1 MKALELMR
9 KETGIVIPVYLP
21 DDIDTAA
28 GADLLAENVEL
39 CTQQVDDP
47 AWICLSVDGEP
58 FGSDVASHLAK
69 QFGVSI
75 RISPENRGKLQAA
88 AVGVRWLL
96 ENKEPSYIAL
106 IDQDG
111 DHFTNELLNFV
122 RTAHTIAAER
132 KLDRLLLV
140 GRRISR
146 HRPMGFLR
154 GELEEL
160 ADRVLL
166 DALTYRA
173 AVKNRPLQL
182 EYVTTLDEFP
192 DFHSGYKLFSQACAK
207 DVFLREP
214 QRAGLSE
221 DAYFRHACEAV
232 MVVEALENGGLLGS
246 VHRTTVNEQPVST
259 FGLLDVVQLSSDLI
273 LWPCKRL
280 EIPSRFVRQ
289 WVINHAPRLLANTTP
304 DGKQALHG
312 VIELVENAFPCEEG
326 LSPSWGKHTLPPFV

>member
-1 MKALELMR
+1 MKALEMMR

-21 DDIDTAA
+21 DDIDTAT
-28 GADLLAENVEL
+28 GTDLLTENVEL
-39 CTQQVDDP
+39 CTQQVEDP
-47 AWICLSVDGEP
+47 SWICLSVDGEP
-58 FGSDVASHLAK
+58 FGSDVASHLSQ

-96 ENKEPSYIAL
+96 EKKSPTYVAI

-122 RTAHTIAAER
+122 RAAHYIADER
-132 KLDRLLLV
+132 KVDRLLMV
-140 GRRISR
+140 GRRMSR

-154 GELEEL
+154 GELEEF

-173 AVKNRPLQL
+173 AVKNRPLHL

-192 DFHSGYKLFSQACAK
+192 DFHSGYKLFSQATAR
-207 DVFLREP
+207 DVFLSEP
-214 QRAGLSE
+214 QLVGASE
-221 DAYFRHACEAV
+221 NAYYRHACEAV
-232 MVVEALENGGLLGS
+232 MVVEALEHGGLLGS

-259 FGLLDVVQLSSDLI
+259 FGLFDVVQLSADLI
-273 LWPCKRL
+273 IWPSKRL
-280 EIPSRFVRQ
+280 EIPSHFVRQ

-304 DGKQALHG
+304 DGKKALYG
-312 VIELVENAFPCEEG
+312 VIELVEKAFPGEEG
-326 LSPSWGKHTLPPFV
+326 LSESWTKNKLPPFI